1 MAGAVELFRWS
12 MIGAPRPP
20 FGMVAVSCASAL
32 LILALAIRYF
42 RRVEQYFADVV

>member
-20 FGMVAVSCASAL
+20 FGMVAASCGAAFV
-32 LILALAIRYF
+32 ILALAVRYF